1 MNNRVDYLSDK
12 LVNLRGKLKNVEEV
26 VPKDSISNGVS
37 ISAPAASNASNSAK
51 SQQQAQE
58 RRREQTAQLHAD
70 YEQRLIRRQR
80 QLKVKA
86 EELAGKLAR
95 INELSNSLQNRQTE
109 LEKLRLDDSETLS
122 QSALGERFRTIDR
135 KRLEFF
141 AEDGEIELMLM
152 GENTPMQPQEA
163 NTQCAGETF
172 KSMLKKGWALA
183 LSLGVVVGIFALIA
197 ALIIFLGWR

>member
-26 VPKDSISNGVS
+26 VPKDSIANGVS
-37 ISAPAASNASNSAK
+37 INHPTANTASSAAK
-51 SQQQAQE
+51 NQQQAQE
-58 RRREQTAQLHAD
+58 RRREQTSQLHAD
-70 YEQRLIRRQR
+70 YEQRLLRRQR

-152 GENTPMQPQEA
+152 GENTQQPQSVDK
-163 NTQCAGETF
+163 QGSGENF
-172 KSMLKKGWALA
+172 KNMLKKGWALA
-183 LSLGVVVGIFALIA
+183 LSLGVVVGIFVIIA
-197 ALIIFLGWR
+197 ALIIFQGWR